1 MTSLRSTPSGEQADR
16 LGRLWRDAITR
27 MDARYDPLIYRNNSE
42 ACLRLR
48 AWAHERWMQLFV
60 EYQIEMGWLPAWR
73 LQQKE

>member
-1 MTSLRSTPSGEQADR
+1 
-16 LGRLWRDAITR
+16 